1 MMVTMMLVSWS
12 PFIHNNQI
20 WLYFQKQPFLVVFQK
35 TTENSCYFRLFTY
48 LCTRL
53 ANNSYMD
60 RKIHAIIT
68 GDIVR
73 SESIG
78 LDKRDDLIKTL
89 RCALEDLQRHSS
101 MKMEIYR
108 GDSFQIIVDNPVKS
122 LRIASMIRTYLIG
135 NAPEDEKNG
144 WDARISI
151 GIGAIDYKGESIVV
165 SDGEAFRLSGR
176 GLDNIEKGRLTVA
189 TCWEEVN
196 EEVDASIGFVDNLIT
211 SLSRN
216 QAKLLYLAIAEEL
229 PQVEIAGRTGKSQQ
243 NISKTLNAAK
253 EPLLSRYLNRYESL
267 IAKHCE
273 Q

>member
-1 MMVTMMLVSWS
+1 
-12 PFIHNNQI
+12 
-20 WLYFQKQPFLVVFQK
+20 
-35 TTENSCYFRLFTY
+35 
-48 LCTRL
+48 
-53 ANNSYMD
+53 MD

-73 SESIG
+73 SESIR

-89 RCALEDLQRHSS
+89 RCALEELQRHSP

-108 GDSFQIIVDNPVKS
+108 GDSFQIIADNPAKS
-122 LRIASMIRTYLIG
+122 LRIASMIRAYLIG
-135 NAPEDEKNG
+135 NAPENEKNG

-151 GIGAIDYKGESIVV
+151 GIGAIEYKGESIVV

-176 GLDNIEKGRLTVA
+176 GLDNIEKNRLAIT
-189 TCWEEVN
+189 TCWEDVN
-196 EEVDASIGFVDNLIT
+196 NEMDASIGFVDNLIT
-211 SLSRN
+211 NLSRN
-216 QAKLLYLAIAEEL
+216 QASLLYLAVAEEL

-253 EPLLSRYLNRYESL
+253 EPLLSRYLHRFESL
-267 IAKHCE
+267 ITKYCE

>member
-1 MMVTMMLVSWS
+1 
-12 PFIHNNQI
+12 
-20 WLYFQKQPFLVVFQK
+20 
-35 TTENSCYFRLFTY
+35 
-48 LCTRL
+48 
-53 ANNSYMD
+53 MD

-78 LDKRDDLIKTL
+78 LDKRDGLIKTL
-89 RCALEDLQRHSS
+89 RRALEELQHHSP

-108 GDSFQIIVDNPVKS
+108 GDSFQIIVDNPEKS
-122 LRIASMIRTYLIG
+122 LRIASMIRAYLIG

-151 GIGAIDYKGESIVV
+151 GIGAIEYNGESIVV

-176 GLDNIEKGRLTVA
+176 GLDNIEKNRLTIT
-189 TCWEEVN
+189 TCWKDVNDEVN
-196 EEVDASIGFVDNLIT
+196 ASIGFVDNLIT
-211 SLSRN
+211 NLSRN
-216 QAKLLYLAIAEEL
+216 QASLLYLAVAKEL

-253 EPLLSRYLNRYESL
+253 EPLLSRYLNRFESL
-267 IAKHCE
+267 ITRYCE